1 MNPIDKFVSYFSPGS
16 GLKRHRDRM
25 MLSELN
31 KHQAF
36 ARDAARP
43 SKHRVITDHILSHAD
58 SWSNTRDRIQLIKE
72 VRDLEENEPLIKSIL
87 RKFGTYTVG
96 RLQYRARTGNAASDA
111 AINAY
116 VERWMAHADRTGR
129 MHFRAMARLGV
140 TSMKRDGD
148 IGFIISKVR
157 RSDQDASDR
166 ICPLRLQAIEAD
178 RIGGTLAI
186 VEEKTPKPFRKLK
199 KGEQVFSG
207 VVANDEGVPQRY
219 LIYNREGRTSSMR
232 PWDDIDAQDFILLH
246 DPTRFDA
253 YRGFSAFDAAV
264 TAIKDMKE
272 ILGFERIGVK
282 VLTSFSGIVNNAHG
296 EPPDDVSLGAEEE
309 NESGGYISKLEPGTI
324 RYLQQNETFQA
335 MKADRPSP
343 TFAGFLET
351 LIRFTGMTVNLPFGV
366 CYAWTGTGPA
376 VRMEAAV
383 ASREFE
389 QTQQIL
395 EEQFLNPVVRRIIAE
410 GIKIGDLPPVENF
423 DIGEWRYPAKVTI
436 DVGRESKAMIEE
448 NMAGL
453 VSKTQI
459 AMDRGEDP
467 DMIRGFI
474 KSEAEARI
482 KDAKE
487 LVEASGGEL
496 PFMNALA
503 MIERR
508 FAAAPVMPTPQ
519 EADSSDASDPSEGDE
534 SEEEEEDEE
543 EDDDDEDESTNEMQR
558 FAHPPAPL
566 TLNLQ
571 ADIKTTGKKRSI
583 VFNRDHNGE
592 LTSAEIQEEE

>member
-1 MNPIDKFVSYFSPGS
+1 MNPIDKVVSFFSPGS
-16 GLKRHRDRM
+16 GVKRHRDRM
-25 MLSELN
+25 VLAAVE

-43 SKHRVITDHILSHAD
+43 SKNRVITDHLLSHAD

-87 RKFGTYTVG
+87 RKFGTYTIG
-96 RLQYRARTGNAASDA
+96 RLQYRARTGDEAADS

-116 VERWMAHADRTGR
+116 VERWMANADRTGR
-129 MHFRAMARLGV
+129 LHFRAMARLGV

-157 RSDQDASDR
+157 RTDQEVSDR
-166 ICPLRLQAIEAD
+166 VCPLRLQAVEAD

-186 VEEKTPKPFRKLK
+186 VDSQLPKPFRKLK

-207 VVANDEGVPQRY
+207 VVVDEEGVPQRY
-219 LIYNREGRTSSMR
+219 LIYNRDGKTTSMK

-264 TAIKDMKE
+264 TTIKDMKE

-282 VLTSFSGIVNNAHG
+282 VLTTFSGIVNNAHG
-296 EPPDDVSLGAEEE
+296 EPPDDVSLGEEEE

-335 MKADRPSP
+335 MKTDRPSP

-351 LIRFTGMTVNLPFGV
+351 LIRFSGMSVNLPFGV
-366 CYAWTGTGPA
+366 CYEWTGTGPA

-389 QTQQIL
+389 QTQQVV
-395 EEQFLNPVVRRIIAE
+395 EEQFLNRIVRRVIAE
-410 GIKIGDLPPVENF
+410 GVKVGDLPRIDNF
-423 DIGEWRYPAKVTI
+423 DAGEWRFPAKVTI

-467 DMIRGFI
+467 DMIRSFI
-474 KSEAEARI
+474 KTEAAARI

-487 LVEASGGEL
+487 LVAMSGGEL
-496 PFMNALA
+496 PFMDALA
-503 MIERR
+503 MIEKR
-508 FAAAPVMPTPQ
+508 FSVAPAPPPPDV
-519 EADSSDASDPSEGDE
+519 
-534 SEEEEEDEE
+534 EEPEEP
-543 EDDDDEDESTNEMQR
+543 EDDSEDPE
-558 FAHPPAPL
+558 
-566 TLNLQ
+566 
-571 ADIKTTGKKRSI
+571 DG
-583 VFNRDHNGE
+583 
-592 LTSAEIQEEE
+592 AED